1 MFAFN
6 IWNNFFFGSGHC
18 VLKSSC
24 SNTYVRNFKGSLENI
39 ITDTDL
45 LKTFYESICELLC
58 YGFKEDRTQV
68 IGNKHLHLSLYKY
81 RYLSMSA
88 WFYIIYN
95 SKTSGFTSNSSLRCP
110 DTKARNDSLISIRLS
125 VSIYWLKIKEWLMS
139 KRHQRNQ
146 LKLIDCKHGKL
157 LFILKNTQFTKR
169 KRVCQLHL

>member
-1 MFAFN
+1 M
-6 IWNNFFFGSGHC
+6 
-18 VLKSSC
+18 KSSWC
-24 SNTYVRNFKGSLENI
+24 SKFQRLTRKHYYWYRLFMRAFAI
-39 ITDTDL
+39 
-45 LKTFYESICELLC
+45 ELLC

-68 IGNKHLHLSLYKY
+68 IGNKHIHLSLYKY
-81 RYLSMSA
+81 RYLSISA

-110 DTKARNDSLISIRLS
+110 DAKARNASLISIRLS

-146 LKLIDCKHGKL
+146 LKLIDCKHEKL

-169 KRVCQLHL
+169 KEFVSFIYSWNPVNDWSFLSYI

>member
-1 MFAFN
+1 MRAFA
-6 IWNNFFFGSGHC
+6 I
-18 VLKSSC
+18 
-24 SNTYVRNFKGSLENI
+24 
-39 ITDTDL
+39 
-45 LKTFYESICELLC
+45 ELLC

-68 IGNKHLHLSLYKY
+68 IGNKHIHLSLYKY

-110 DTKARNDSLISIRLS
+110 DTKARNDSLISIWLS

-146 LKLIDCKHGKL
+146 LKLMIANTENCY
-157 LFILKNTQFTKR
+157 LFLKIHSSQKEKEFVSFIYSWNPVNDWSFFVIYLEVRLMIFNKNGYYLQ
-169 KRVCQLHL
+169 

>member
-1 MFAFN
+1 MRAFA
-6 IWNNFFFGSGHC
+6 I
-18 VLKSSC
+18 
-24 SNTYVRNFKGSLENI
+24 
-39 ITDTDL
+39 
-45 LKTFYESICELLC
+45 ELLC

-68 IGNKHLHLSLYKY
+68 IGNKHIHLSLYKY

-95 SKTSGFTSNSSLRCP
+95 SKTSGFTLNSSLRCP

-169 KRVCQLHL
+169 KRVCQLHLKLKSGKWLIFFVIFLEVRLMIFNKNGYYLQ